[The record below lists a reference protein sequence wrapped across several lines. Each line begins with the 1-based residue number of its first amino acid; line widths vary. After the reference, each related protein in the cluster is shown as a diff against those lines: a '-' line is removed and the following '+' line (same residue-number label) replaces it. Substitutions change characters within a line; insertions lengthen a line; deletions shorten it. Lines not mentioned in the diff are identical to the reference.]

1 MYEDGRTDEKS
12 SLAEHAA
19 ELRSRVEA
27 ASRFQGGYTYYVER
41 LGIFREYLEERPDL
55 IISEENVFSGLAA
68 APDDEGNEHQV
79 WFIENAT
86 RYLKITWP
94 DFFGLSVV
102 YRSEDEKKASPID
115 YLERWHCHNK
125 LFGDEVV
132 FHGALTSDD
141 HLRLVISQPA
151 IIGSPATVEETE
163 AFFTAQ
169 NWLLFQEAGEIAFFE
184 PKEGIVVS
192 DTHPGNIVKTADG
205 HLLPIDLRV
214 QKLTGSLLSIVIDRT
229 NGISD

>member
-1 MYEDGRTDEKS
+1 MHADSHPDENR

-41 LGIFREYLEERPDL
+41 LGIFRDYLKERPEL
-55 IISEENVFSGLAA
+55 ILSEEKLFADLAS

-79 WFIENAT
+79 WLIDGAT
-86 RYLKITWP
+86 CYLKVTWP

-102 YRSEDEKKASPID
+102 YRSEDEQKASPID
-115 YLERWHCHNK
+115 YLERWHWHNQ
-125 LFGDEVV
+125 LFGDGVI
-132 FHGALTSDD
+132 FHGVLISNDQ
-141 HLRLVISQPA
+141 LRLVISQPA
-151 IIGSPATVEETE
+151 LIGSPATAEETK

-169 NWLLFQEAGEIAFFE
+169 NWLPFEEAGEIAFFE
-184 PKEGIVVS
+184 PREGIVVS
-192 DTHPGNIVKTADG
+192 DTHPGNIVKTVDG

-214 QKLTGSLLSIVIDRT
+214 QKLTGTLLSTLQDRT
-229 NGISD
+229 NSASD

>member
-1 MYEDGRTDEKS
+1 MHADSQPNENR

-41 LGIFREYLEERPDL
+41 LAIFREYLEERPDL
-55 IISEENVFSGLAA
+55 ILSEKDIFSSLAST
-68 APDDEGNEHQV
+68 PDDEGNEHQV
-79 WFIENAT
+79 WLIENAT

-102 YRSEDEKKASPID
+102 YRSEDEQKASPID
-115 YLERWHCHNK
+115 YLERWHWHNQ
-125 LFGDEVV
+125 LFGDGVV
-132 FHGALTSDD
+132 FHGALISDGK
-141 HLRLVISQPA
+141 LRLVISQPA
-151 IIGSPATVEETE
+151 LVGKPATTVETT

-169 NWLLFQEAGEIAFFE
+169 NWLPFEQSGEIAFFE
-184 PKEGIVVS
+184 PQEGIVVS
-192 DTHPGNIVKTADG
+192 DTHPGNIVKTPDG

-214 QKLTGSLLSIVIDRT
+214 QKLTGSLLSTIQSYFPTDH
-229 NGISD
+229 